1 MEIDRLTQQV
11 LDKIDD
17 TGFTQKGA
25 YNLRYNGYA
34 LCHGDTEHIK
44 IKKREDGNPGI
55 NVYISGE
62 AQGETVHIPV
72 VIAASGMTDLVY
84 NDFYVEEGAVV
95 TIIAG
100 CGIHNSGCDDS
111 RHDGIHTF
119 HVGKNASVLYA
130 EKHYG
135 EGEGEGGRLL
145 RLPFP
150 SPGDAG
156 SGL

>member
-62 AQGETVHIPV
+62 AQGETVHL
-72 VIAASGMTDLVY
+72 SL
-84 NDFYVEEGAVV
+84 
-95 TIIAG
+95 
-100 CGIHNSGCDDS
+100 IH
-111 RHDGIHTF
+111 I
-119 HVGKNASVLYA
+119 
-130 EKHYG
+130 
-135 EGEGEGGRLL
+135 
-145 RLPFP
+145 
-150 SPGDAG
+150 
-156 SGL
+156 

>member
-145 RLPFP
+145 L
-150 SPGDAG
+150 S
-156 SGL
+156 LIHI